1 MSAASDVPFDVAEPV
16 PPGKLAIQASA
27 GTGKTFALAALATRF
42 IAEERATAAEL
53 LIVTFTRAAT
63 DELRTKVR
71 DRLVAALDHLSAE
84 PGATDDELLAYLD
97 RRRSAEQ
104 LERLQRA
111 VTEFDTATVTTIH
124 GFAKQVLGAL
134 GVSAGTDPDASL
146 DVDSTKL
153 IRASCADVLVGAAV
167 DGCPVE
173 LLPSLEVLDRAAT
186 LADGQPDLDL
196 VPARGQPGATE
207 AEQLLCELVGRAVD
221 LVARRRLRSGVLSFD
236 DVLTQLRDALR
247 GPGAQGAIEAL
258 RGRFSVVLIDEFQDT
273 DPIQWEIFSTLF
285 DAADADTSLV
295 LVGDPK
301 QAIYGFRGADVHTYL
316 EAVGEGSS
324 TERRSLL
331 TNWRSDD
338 SVLKSLGVLLDGAT
352 FGSVDIPFV
361 PVHPAGVNCGRH
373 LQDSDGKALPALS
386 LRLATGEGIARH
398 KKQNQLVL
406 TGPAEQAIYADLVDT
421 VRTLL
426 DRGQL
431 PEGPGGVGHR
441 PVRPPDIAVLVGR
454 HAEAADIQSAL
465 VAQGVPAVVARGG
478 SVLESPAAEQMRWLL
493 HALARPA
500 DPRRVRTYALSW
512 FAGRSAAEIA
522 FLPETDLV
530 AMQEQL
536 SQWSEMLAAHSVA
549 DSFARIWSEGGVAQ
563 RVLGGPDGDRN
574 MTDLDHLV
582 ELFQATN
589 PSGRSGVAALL
600 SVLDTQPEQEDDTE
614 IDGDVAARRIA
625 SEADSVQIMTV
636 WAAKGLEF
644 PVVCLPTLWHPPP
657 KEPAVVYVDP
667 RTGRRT
673 FDVASGK
680 DWPDEEGAARRAAI
694 AESQASGERLR
705 LLYVALTRA
714 QHQSIVWWA
723 QADRSAQTA
732 LARVLFGRDQSVVDP
747 GPSAL
752 ATVSIPADKDAA
764 AHFDAFVAAS
774 DHTWDVRVV
783 DEPEAVTDLWRG
795 PSAVGPRPDLSVAT
809 LSRTPDRSRRRWSFS
824 AITDGSATG
833 TFDPLDPSMSDS
845 GAGDEQET
853 ADGPGAGTEGSP
865 LGPLAP
871 VSDTVGTQT
880 PAADAAGAG
889 DAAETIETI
898 ETTGVPDDE
907 WHSPLADLP
916 AGTAFGTLVH
926 SVLEEVDFSDPRL
939 PEQLEHAIDD
949 QLRWRSLDLTPTIPV
964 GASAE
969 LGRGRLVEGLRAA
982 IASPLGSLCGGA
994 RLADIGLEDR
1004 LTEVS
1009 FDLRLAGNGS
1019 PPTVRGIG
1027 VLVASRLHASDPLA
1041 GWAIALADG
1050 ALDVTLAGHLTGSI
1064 DLVMRIRDGAR
1075 GHRFV
1080 VADYKTNAL
1089 HPRGVPARR
1098 RDYDDARLADAMVE
1112 HQYPLQALLYSVALH
1127 RYLRWRQVDYRPDDH
1142 LGGIAYLFLRGMAG
1156 ADSGPSSGGTGDGT
1170 VGVFEWALP
1179 PGLVVAL
1186 SDMLDGRPQ
1195 GNAPS

>member
-1 MSAASDVPFDVAEPV
+1 
-16 PPGKLAIQASA
+16 
-27 GTGKTFALAALATRF
+27 
-42 IAEERATAAEL
+42 
-53 LIVTFTRAAT
+53 
-63 DELRTKVR
+63 
-71 DRLVAALDHLSAE
+71 
-84 PGATDDELLAYLD
+84 
-97 RRRSAEQ
+97 
-104 LERLQRA
+104 
-111 VTEFDTATVTTIH
+111 
-124 GFAKQVLGAL
+124 
-134 GVSAGTDPDASL
+134 
-146 DVDSTKL
+146 
-153 IRASCADVLVGAAV
+153 
-167 DGCPVE
+167 
-173 LLPSLEVLDRAAT
+173 
-186 LADGQPDLDL
+186 
-196 VPARGQPGATE
+196 
-207 AEQLLCELVGRAVD
+207 
-221 LVARRRLRSGVLSFD
+221 
-236 DVLTQLRDALR
+236 
-247 GPGAQGAIEAL
+247 
-258 RGRFSVVLIDEFQDT
+258 
-273 DPIQWEIFSTLF
+273 
-285 DAADADTSLV
+285 V

-338 SVLKSLGVLLDGAT
+338 SVLKSLGVLFDGAT

-361 PVHPAGVNCGRH
+361 PVHPAEVNCGRH
-373 LQDSDGKALPALS
+373 LRDDEGRALPALS

-398 KKQNQLVL
+398 RKQNQLVL
-406 TGPAEQAIYADLVDT
+406 TGAAEQAIYADLVDT

-426 DRGQL
+426 DRGRL
-431 PEGPGGVGHR
+431 PGGPDATDDR

-454 HAEAADIQSAL
+454 HAEATAVQSAL

-512 FAGRSAAEIA
+512 FAGRSAAEVA
-522 FLPETDLV
+522 SLPEADMV

-536 SQWSEMLAAHSVA
+536 SQWSELLATHSVA

-582 ELFQATN
+582 ELLQATG
-589 PSGRSGVAALL
+589 PSGRSGVSALL

-673 FDVASGK
+673 FDVAAGK
-680 DWPDEEGAARRAAI
+680 DWPDEEGAAGRVAI
-694 AESQASGERLR
+694 AQSQASGERLR

-732 LARVLFGRDQSVVDP
+732 LARVLFGRDQGVSDS
-747 GPSAL
+747 GRSTS

-764 AHFDAFVAAS
+764 AHFDPFVAAS

-783 DEPEAVTDLWRG
+783 DEPEAVTDRWRG
-795 PSAVGPRPDLSVAT
+795 PSAGGPRPDLRVAT
-809 LSRTPDRSRRRWSFS
+809 LPRTPDRSRRRWSFS
-824 AITDGSATG
+824 AITDGSSAG
-833 TFDPLDPSMSDS
+833 SFDPLDPSMSDS
-845 GAGDEQET
+845 GAGDEQES
-853 ADGPGAGTEGSP
+853 ADDPLAGTEGSP
-865 LGPLAP
+865 LGSPSSFDAEGP
-871 VSDTVGTQT
+871 QTQATGTTQT
-880 PAADAAGAG
+880 TRSTQATEVTDRSG
-889 DAAETIETI
+889 
-898 ETTGVPDDE
+898 DE
-907 WHSPLADLP
+907 WRSPLADLP

-939 PEQLEHAIDD
+939 PEQLGLAVDD
-949 QLRWRSLDLTPTIPV
+949 QLRWRSLDLTPTIPA

-969 LGRGRLVEGLRAA
+969 LGRTMLMEGLRAA
-982 IASPLGSLCGGA
+982 IATPLGPLCGGV

-1019 PPTVRGIG
+1019 PPTVGEIG
-1027 VLVASRLHASDPLA
+1027 ALVVSHLRASDPLA
-1041 GWAIALADG
+1041 GWAGALADG

-1064 DLVMRIRDGAR
+1064 DLVMRIRDGR

-1098 RDYDDARLADAMVE
+1098 RDYDDVRLAHAMAE

-1127 RYLRWRQVDYRPDDH
+1127 RYLRWRLVDYRPDDH
-1142 LGGIAYLFLRGMAG
+1142 LGGIAYLFLRGMTG
-1156 ADSGPSSGGTGDGT
+1156 ADSGASSGGVGDGT

-1186 SDMLDGRPQ
+1186 SDLLDGRTRRS
-1195 GNAPS
+1195 ASS